1 LGKEVKMDIREIKL
15 ALEAFEHEHKVE
27 SERVERAFYEALR
40 DVFTEKYKYHHPK
53 PKSVNPEVDL
63 DKSKILVKVEFPEDE
78 IKVIKAP
85 LRGIFKPKKRE
96 GEEVKYGDVLA
107 LISVDGKDVEV
118 KFDLPGLVGVI
129 EQVNKRAGENVEVD
143 EEIITLRLVSRE
155 VVITPDRFSHQDVQK
170 LKERFLYR
178 IKGEIL
184 KARMPKLQAHINK
197 IITGKIQK
205 VDKKRGVFVGFPDL
219 GLEGIIPPEGMIPD
233 ESYKAGQDIEVVVLG
248 IEERASYPL
257 ILSRSDPRFIQSL
270 LERSIPEISEGTIQ
284 IVGIAR
290 EAGVMTKVAVKSK
303 DPMVNPVTAL
313 LGPKGTRLFAIK
325 SKLPKNEIIDVI
337 PYDPDPVRFAVL
349 ALQPAKGALAAY
361 DTKEEV
367 EGEIKEV
374 INVYFDDEEEILK
387 AKGRDGI
394 NVKLVS
400 RLVGKKVNVL
410 HISEFAPPK
419 RGVTLYE
426 LREKVPPEI
435 YEKMRETALVF
446 FTKILPLAYMQRI
459 LGTDEATT
467 IRLLE
472 IIEDAIREKEGG
484 NV

>member
-1 LGKEVKMDIREIKL
+1 
-15 ALEAFEHEHKVE
+15 
-27 SERVERAFYEALR
+27 
-40 DVFTEKYKYHHPK
+40 
-53 PKSVNPEVDL
+53 
-63 DKSKILVKVEFPEDE
+63 
-78 IKVIKAP
+78 
-85 LRGIFKPKKRE
+85 
-96 GEEVKYGDVLA
+96 
-107 LISVDGKDVEV
+107 
-118 KFDLPGLVGVI
+118 
-129 EQVNKRAGENVEVD
+129 
-143 EEIITLRLVSRE
+143 
-155 VVITPDRFSHQDVQK
+155 
-170 LKERFLYR
+170 
-178 IKGEIL
+178 
-184 KARMPKLQAHINK
+184 
-197 IITGKIQK
+197 
-205 VDKKRGVFVGFPDL
+205 
-219 GLEGIIPPEGMIPD
+219 
-233 ESYKAGQDIEVVVLG
+233 LG

-290 EAGVMTKVAVKSK
+290 EAGIMTKVAVKSK

-325 SKLPKNEIIDVI
+325 SRLPKNEIIDVI

-410 HISEFAPPK
+410 HISEFVPPK
-419 RGVTLYE
+419 RGITLYE
-426 LREKVPPEI
+426 IKEKIPREI
-435 YEKMRETALVF
+435 YEKMRENGLVF

-459 LGTDEATT
+459 LGTDESTT